1 MCENLRKQSAKASQ
15 RETENEKIERFLRGT
30 GKIARSVVD
39 FKCKDTESTRE
50 KTSSDE

>member
-15 RETENEKIERFLRGT
+15 RETENKKIKRCLRGT
-30 GKIARSVVD
+30 RKIARSIVD
-39 FKCKDTESTRE
+39 FKCKDTESTGK